1 MSPCLSNLWQKGNR
15 WDYIQ
20 WLQSKQRGAMNT
32 CAFLKPCQLV
42 WLDWKLPYEI
52 NKKETFDSS
61 FWVFFFPLLLL
72 FRHVSSLEEKSCLES
87 KTVDGLRDIL
97 TYQWYQMTNPV
108 LDFIRI
114 PHSRVTKESQWS
126 ASILFREVLLRVS
139 HATYVS
145 HCYWIKLKI
154 LAKINAQ
161 IKSSKTLKSFS
172 CEANLKHFKQVI

>member
-61 FWVFFFPLLLL
+61 FFFLPPAAFSSCIKSGREIQ
-72 FRHVSSLEEKSCLES
+72 FRKQNSRRIERHINLSVISHDESC
-87 KTVDGLRDIL
+87 
-97 TYQWYQMTNPV
+97 

-139 HATYVS
+139 HVTYVS
-145 HCYWIKLKI
+145 HCYWI
-154 LAKINAQ
+154 
-161 IKSSKTLKSFS
+161 
-172 CEANLKHFKQVI
+172 